1 MGWSRGSEL
10 MEALIDAFND
20 SMGDADIPKSS
31 IVDFW
36 IAAIAA
42 FEELDWD
49 TEYEVEGK
57 DPLWDE
63 AYSKS
68 NSTEVD

>member
-1 MGWSRGSEL
+1 MPTFPSL
-10 MEALIDAFND
+10 QLLI
-20 SMGDADIPKSS
+20 SGL
-31 IVDFW
+31 
-36 IAAIAA
+36 IAA

-68 NSTEVD
+68 NSTSVD